1 MMSVAMRQAILG
13 GAAGLDI
20 DALVELAAA
29 ELTLQETGGLLTAT
43 GGEDTIY
50 INDDPLGT
58 HNPRMLIVDLDAMA
72 AGPDTTV
79 LRVYYRITAGGG
91 LQLEDYQSYVGVDG
105 GLANSIKLVTIA
117 LNPNRFGFSVTLEQT
132 AGANRTYRWEY
143 FEEA

>member
-20 DALVELAAA
+20 DALVDLAAA

-58 HNPRMLIVDLDAMA
+58 HNPRVLIVDLDNMA
-72 AGPDTTV
+72 GGDTTV

-91 LQLEDYQSYVGVDG
+91 LQLEDYQSYTGADG
-105 GLANSIKLVTIA
+105 GLANSIKMVTIE
-117 LNPNRFGFSVTLEQT
+117 LNPNRFGLQLTLEQT
-132 AGANRTYRWEY
+132 AGVNRTYRWAY